1 MLTFEYILILLIA
14 IFISNLINRFIP
26 SVTVPIIQIALGA
39 CIAFLPLH
47 YQPEFEPGLFFVLFI
62 APLIYNASMMIDKKS
77 FWSLKGPILNNPDF
91 FPQDK

>member
-14 IFISNLINRFIP
+14 IFISNLINVGNRSHHRTWSLHRI
-26 SVTVPIIQIALGA
+26 
-39 CIAFLPLH
+39 LPLH